1 MINDFVVEQIVE
13 AIQAG
18 REFGDSADDV
28 MDAVERILIDA
39 EALEPEAMFYTDI
52 GNIDGRAYPGNS
64 VIISRI
70 PKVILDTFSHHDI
83 MNIAHK
89 HVALGTLNL
98 VDYVG

>member
-39 EALEPEAMFYTDI
+39 EALEP
-52 GNIDGRAYPGNS
+52 
-64 VIISRI
+64 
-70 PKVILDTFSHHDI
+70 
-83 MNIAHK
+83 
-89 HVALGTLNL
+89 
-98 VDYVG
+98 VGDEND